1 MMRRNSVVILL
12 SLSILFVFSQARS
25 LSGSAVE
32 CELCFYKSFGDKKNA
47 HCTYPLSGDVIEG
60 SAPFDNGDSAQI
72 PLPSFTYIVSKY
84 CACEVQIY
92 SEKDLTGR
100 STIIPLANV
109 LKDDSDLPFRAK
121 SFTAN
126 CY

>member
-1 MMRRNSVVILL
+1 MRRNSVVILL
-12 SLSILFVFSQARS
+12 SLSILFVISQARS
-25 LSGSAVE
+25 LNSDTVE
-32 CELCFYKSFGDKKNA
+32 CELCFYKTYGDKKNVY
-47 HCTYPLSGDVIEG
+47 CTYPLSGDVIEG
-60 SAPFDNGDSAQI
+60 SAPFDNEYPSQMAI
-72 PLPSFTYIVSKY
+72 PSFTYVVSKY

-100 STIIPLANV
+100 STIIPLTNV
-109 LKDDSDLPFRAK
+109 LKDDSDIPFRTK